1 MESTER
7 FECPQ
12 IRLLN
17 HILRIVFIAKEPP
30 GQIVGCIK
38 MRQQRFFKRGQ
49 LRFLSVILVAPL
61 ENTVNF
67 TILALDLKS

>member
-12 IRLLN
+12 ISLLN
-17 HILRIVFIAKEPP
+17 HILRIVFIAQQPS

-38 MRQQRFFKRGQ
+38 MGQQRFFKRGQ
-49 LRFLSVILVAPL
+49 VLFLASQCDVGSLGTGSKQGIA
-61 ENTVNF
+61 
-67 TILALDLKS
+67 TI